1 MIEQKTARWEMA
13 WTNMVKVPGGKKEGN
28 RKAPLF
34 LRVLSTR
41 SPGPSSDL
49 GRDARNGTGARS
61 PSARA

>member
-34 LRVLSTR
+34 LRVLNTR

-49 GRDARNGTGARS
+49 GA
-61 PSARA
+61 